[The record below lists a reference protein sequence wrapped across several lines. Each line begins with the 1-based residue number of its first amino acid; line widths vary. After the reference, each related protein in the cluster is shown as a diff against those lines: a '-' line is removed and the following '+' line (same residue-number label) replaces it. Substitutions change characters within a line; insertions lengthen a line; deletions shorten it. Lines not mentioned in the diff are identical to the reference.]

1 MDPLSKV
8 SVDRRIVVV
17 MYQHFFPGFRAGGP
31 IQSLVNMITALSD
44 HYEFKVI
51 TTAFDLNDNI
61 VYPAIHVNAWNEI
74 SLPGCDR
81 KIAVWYHASA
91 SIGIAKMFALLKQA
105 SPHIIFVNG
114 LFTSWSWLP
123 LILNKIGGVGN
134 ARVILSPR
142 GMLQP
147 GALESKALKKKTFL
161 KLSKSAGLFNDLSW
175 HATALE
181 ENADIR
187 KIIGENVQVV
197 VAGNIPKRPLKSIS
211 VPAKESGQLSLV
223 YLSLIAEKKNL
234 LFLINVL
241 KKTCSTISLDI
252 YGPVKESDYW
262 QRCREACKD
271 LPANIT
277 VQYKGEIQPHLV
289 QDTLQEY
296 DAFVSLTKGENFG
309 HALYESLSVGRPL
322 ITSYHT
328 PWNDLES
335 HQAGWNIT
343 IEDGEKVSAVL
354 EEIAM
359 MDATVFRGFCLG
371 AWHLSKRYYNSGD
384 FINSYRNL
392 FA

>member
-1 MDPLSKV
+1 MDRKI
-8 SVDRRIVVV
+8 IVVV
-17 MYQHFFPGFRAGGP
+17 YQHFFPGFKAGGP

-61 VYPAIHVNAWNEI
+61 AYAEIRPNAWNTV

-91 SIGIAKMFALLKQA
+91 SIGIAKMLSLLRQA
-105 SPHIIFVNG
+105 SPHIIFLNG
-114 LFTSWSWLP
+114 LFTSWAWLP
-123 LILNKIGGVGN
+123 LILNKIGWLRR

-147 GALESKALKKKTFL
+147 GALESKALRKKIFL
-161 KLSKSAGLFNDLSW
+161 KLSKTAGLFNDLSW
-175 HATALE
+175 HATGRD
-181 ENADIR
+181 ENRDIENMV
-187 KIIGENVQVV
+187 GENVHVA
-197 VAGNIPKRPLKSIS
+197 VAGNIPKRPLDSIS
-211 VPAKESGQLSLV
+211 ASAKAPGQLRLV

-241 KKTCSTISLDI
+241 EKTRSEISLDV

-262 QRCREACKD
+262 ERCRDAFND

-289 QDTLQEY
+289 QDTLQRY
-296 DAFVSLTKGENFG
+296 DALILLTKGENFG

-322 ITSYHT
+322 ITSYYT
-328 PWNDLES
+328 PWKDLET
-335 HQAGWNIT
+335 HQAGWNVA
-343 IEDGEKVSAVL
+343 IEDGEKVSAAL

-359 MDATVFRGFCLG
+359 MNATVFRGFCLG
-371 AWHLSKRYYNSGD
+371 AWHLSKRYYYSGD
-384 FINSYRNL
+384 FIDGYRNL